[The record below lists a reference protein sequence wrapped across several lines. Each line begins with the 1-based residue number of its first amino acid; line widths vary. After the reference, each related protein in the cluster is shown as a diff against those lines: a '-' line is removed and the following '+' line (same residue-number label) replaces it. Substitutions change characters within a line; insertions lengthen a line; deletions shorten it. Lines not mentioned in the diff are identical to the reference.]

1 MLVSMLADE
10 RVFEEGDVEDIW
22 WGSSVIWKWKSRK
35 CQCDENMMIN
45 LEGKGKEIADKMNVK
60 SWSLLQQ
67 FED

>member
-1 MLVSMLADE
+1 M
-10 RVFEEGDVEDIW
+10 
-22 WGSSVIWKWKSRK
+22 IWKWKSRK